1 MFTNTF
7 VSKWN
12 RFRADTRGNVA
23 MMFGLIIIPL
33 MFFAGAAI
41 DYSRLTAE
49 RAKFQAAIDAAA
61 LSIVGAADSVTVAE
75 LQTRAENYFAAAYG
89 IGSYGNGVSI
99 TVSKANQIITVRGN
113 AQVEM
118 TIMKVAGYDKLP
130 VSATT
135 KVTAGRKKIEIALV
149 LDNTGSMGSA
159 GKIEALKASV
169 SDLIDGLKKK
179 VVNPDDVKL
188 SIVPFNTEVK
198 VDAGYFNAAWLRW
211 DVTLENPSLSA
222 SDQPP
227 PLPADWTGCL
237 ADRDQPYDISSEP
250 AGILTTRY
258 VAAKC
263 HASGLAKM
271 EPLTTDLEAIRTRAN
286 SMAPNGFTN
295 IAIGYTMGL
304 ATLRNDSPFG
314 ANSSTG
320 ADVEKFMIVLTDG
333 DNTRNRW
340 SSDVATIDT
349 RLSSACA
356 RAKTDATDKNVKI
369 YTICVVNGNAALLQ
383 SCASDPSK
391 FFDVSSASQLQPV
404 FKKILESIQA
414 VRITS

>member
-1 MFTNTF
+1 MFTDTF
-7 VSKWN
+7 ASKWN
-12 RFRADTRGNVA
+12 KFRNDACGNVA
-23 MMFGLIIIPL
+23 MMFGLTIIPL
-33 MFFAGAAI
+33 VFFAGAAI

-49 RAKFQAAIDAAA
+49 KAKFQAAIDAAA
-61 LSIVGAADSVTVAE
+61 LSITGAPDSVSVSE

-89 IGSYGNGVSI
+89 VASYGAGINI
-99 TVSKANQIITVRGN
+99 TVTKADQIITIHGTTLVD
-113 AQVEM
+113 M
-118 TIMKVAGYDKLP
+118 TIMKVAGYDKMP

-169 SDLIDGLKKK
+169 SDLIDGLKQK

-198 VDAGYFNAAWLRW
+198 VDPGYFNAAWLRW
-211 DVTLENPSLSA
+211 DVTLANPSLSTW
-222 SDQPP
+222 DQQP

-237 ADRDQPYDISSEP
+237 ADREQPYDISSEP
-250 AGILTTRY
+250 ANAPATRY

-263 HASGLAKM
+263 HATGLAQM
-271 EPLTTDLEAIRTRAN
+271 APLTTNLEDIRTRAN
-286 SMAPNGFTN
+286 SMTPNGATN

-304 ATLRNDSPFG
+304 ATLRKDSPFG
-314 ANSSTG
+314 ANAGKG
-320 ADVEKFMIVLTDG
+320 ANVEKFMIVLTDG

-340 SSDVATIDT
+340 SDDVATIDT

-356 RAKTDATDKNVKI
+356 RARTDATDKKVKI
-369 YTICVVNGNAALLQ
+369 YTIRVVNGNAALLK
-383 SCASDPSK
+383 SCASDPGK